1 MFELKRQLNCR
12 VEIKEWISHLFS
24 SKMQNAVLLHNISA
38 NNQNSASSLCF
49 LWENYRFWGGLNICM
64 CINSTAAVLHICS
77 RFRSNFLQINYCT
90 RLQSLSPTL
99 EVIFSPEAFNFLHFP
114 MRTLISELPCPKI
127 VFFSW
132 ISIGFKVQ
140 LLHTAV
146 KDYFLFK
153 NYILL

>member
-24 SKMQNAVLLHNISA
+24 SKMQNAVLHNISA
-38 NNQNSASSLCF
+38 NNQNSASSLRF

-99 EVIFSPEAFNFLHFP
+99 EVIFSLLLKLLIFCIFQWEHWYLSCLVQKYFFLVNFNWF
-114 MRTLISELPCPKI
+114 
-127 VFFSW
+127 
-132 ISIGFKVQ
+132 
-140 LLHTAV
+140 
-146 KDYFLFK
+146 
-153 NYILL
+153 